1 MTNIV
6 SNPITEEASVAS
18 TCGKRWA
25 KNKLERIEIATDYA
39 RMMGTE
45 PTYKQ
50 WEDCRVTWVSA
61 HALENPTLTGNAHDS
76 AWKDFTDLLSGLF
89 QLIKPTSDNPVSQKK
104 ATERAKKTE
113 ELITKYETIPTTD
126 LRTQLAKTFEGLSKN
141 PENSDLKKKQQ
152 ELTKVIKLKQTEEN
166 KAHGEE
172 LKELRAQV
180 RDKVSKCTD
189 IDKLTAVL
197 EILDEYTDLSYMIE
211 EE

>member
-6 SNPITEEASVAS
+6 SNPITEESNVAS

-45 PTYKQ
+45 PTYKR

-76 AWKDFTDLLSGLF
+76 AWKDFTELLSSLF
-89 QLIKPTSDNPVSQKK
+89 QLTKPTSDNPVSRKK
-104 ATERAKKTE
+104 ATERAIKTK
-113 ELITKYETIPTTD
+113 ELITKYEATPTTQ
-126 LRTQLAKTFEGLSKN
+126 LRTQLAKTFKALADN
-141 PENSDLKKKQQ
+141 PENADLKKKQQ

-197 EILDEYTDLSYMIE
+197 EILDEYTDLTYSIE